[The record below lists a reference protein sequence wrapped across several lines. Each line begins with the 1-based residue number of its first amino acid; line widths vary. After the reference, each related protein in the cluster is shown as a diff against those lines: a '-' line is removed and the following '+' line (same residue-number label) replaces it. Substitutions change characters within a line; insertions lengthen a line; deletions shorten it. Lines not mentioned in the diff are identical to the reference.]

1 MHAPVRLQAPFK
13 YHERLMPLKHLA
25 LTPEALMMV
34 DAIARNG
41 SFAGAARELGRVPSA
56 LTYSVRQLEEA
67 LDVLLF
73 DRRSGQ
79 ARLTA
84 AGQELLT
91 EGRRLLAEVSG
102 VANRVRRVATGWETE
117 MTIAIDGVLSFSTV
131 HDLVKDFYEH
141 RLPAGKEPAKARPG
155 RATSSVR
162 ASPRA
167 SKSSSADSTPAP
179 PPPTRLRLRTEV
191 LAGTWEALVSGHADL
206 AIGVGMNG
214 INPPAG
220 FEVQT
225 LGTLPFVLTLSPHH
239 PLARA
244 KGPIGDD
251 LLMQHRAVA
260 VADSASRL
268 SPITVNL
275 LPGQD
280 VLTVATNEDKRQAL
294 IRGLGCGFLPE
305 PFVRRSV
312 EQGLLVTRAV
322 KRPAVSATLGYAWRA
337 PSGGD
342 PAALGLALRW
352 WLEHLARPATREAL
366 LSRHEVT

>member
-1 MHAPVRLQAPFK
+1 
-13 YHERLMPLKHLA
+13 MPLKHLA
-25 LTPEALMMV
+25 LTPEALMMM

-56 LTYSVRQLEEA
+56 LTYSVRQLEDA

-102 VANRVRRVATGWETE
+102 VANRVRRVATGWEAE
-117 MTIAIDGVLSFSTV
+117 LTIAVDGVLSACTV
-131 HDLVKDFYEH
+131 HDLVKDFYDH
-141 RLPAGKEPAKARPG
+141 RVGALPSTRREADPPKAPSAGAAPI
-155 RATSSVR
+155 
-162 ASPRA
+162 ASGA
-167 SKSSSADSTPAP
+167 SDQASEG

-191 LAGTWEALVSGHADL
+191 LAGTWEALLSGQADL
-206 AIGVGMNG
+206 AIGVGLGG
-214 INPPAG
+214 ISPPAG
-220 FEVQT
+220 HEVEP
-225 LGTLPFVLTLSPHH
+225 LGQLPFVLAMAPHH
-239 PLARA
+239 PLASS
-244 KGPIGDD
+244 PEPLGDEV
-251 LLMQHRAVA
+251 LVQHRAVA

-268 SPITVNL
+268 SPMTVNL

-312 EQGLLVTRAV
+312 TQGLLVTRTV
-322 KRPAVSATLGYAWRA
+322 KRPAVQATMGYAWR
-337 PSGGD
+337 SGGH
-342 PAALGLALRW
+342 AATIGHGLRW
-352 WLEHLARPATREAL
+352 WLDRLSRPATRDAL
-366 LSRHEVT
+366 LFRHEPD